1 MAMGPDVETE
11 GTATTPEAV
20 AAAASGPPTREYRA
34 TVTFVVA
41 AGFILFILAVFSGYM
56 SRLPPAT
63 SVFLGSL
70 LVLAVDATEAY
81 GLYLRRPWA
90 RFAMTPMLWIVLVL
104 GLLSSLVAL
113 GRSTIEI
120 PIGSILAIWA
130 FNARPSKAL
139 GRVPASSTAGTIL
152 IILAF
157 VAALAQFVTF

>member
-1 MAMGPDVETE
+1 MAMGPDIEPA
-11 GTATTPEAV
+11 GTAATPEVAVV
-20 AAAASGPPTREYRA
+20 AAPGPPTREYRA

-41 AGFILFILAVFSGYM
+41 AGFIVFILAVFSGYM

-63 SVFLGSL
+63 SVVLGSL
-70 LVLAVDATEAY
+70 VVVAVDATEAY

-113 GRSTIEI
+113 SRSTIEI

-130 FNARPSKAL
+130 FNARPAEGL
-139 GRVPASSTAGTIL
+139 GRIPASSTEGTVL
-152 IILAF
+152 IVVAF
-157 VAALAQFVTF
+157 AAALAQFITI